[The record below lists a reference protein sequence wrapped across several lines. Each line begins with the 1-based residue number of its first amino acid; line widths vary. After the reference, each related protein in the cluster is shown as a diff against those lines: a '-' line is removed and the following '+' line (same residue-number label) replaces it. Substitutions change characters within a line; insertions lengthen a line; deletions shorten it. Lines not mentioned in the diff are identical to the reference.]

1 MYRFVL
7 LLILISSGTSFSQT
21 PAFEDYY
28 DQYPNLKIPTRYYL
42 ETDDHG
48 KIIGSPDSILVIFK
62 FKVVETEAEIRNGA
76 SFILRSELMKCT
88 NLIGLTEYPEIKKEK
103 YPINYSYFPK
113 LRNLSLNSYW
123 STGQLD
129 TICQTAKGLRYM
141 YLPFNKPIPESFFQL
156 KELSFLHIAQAAN
169 VQLSTDFSKMK
180 SLKHVLFYNYQ
191 SGYDESIWT
200 IPNLEVLEII
210 QGKLLFPEK
219 FQCSRSLQLLKLEEL
234 DTLVFPSSF
243 KGMDSLKALYLFN
256 GRTSIHFND
265 SFRDLIGLKGLN
277 INGCFINTT
286 PDLTGMKDL
295 EELTIINC
303 RIENSYTLDFSNN
316 SKLRYLVIGNSNPAN
331 ETLSKFPESLK
342 GLTSLETLYLG
353 CVIVN
358 TIPSYFS
365 NFHALNS
372 LNLGRCKIDY
382 KSVLLLKSMT
392 NLKYCSFQF
401 ADNITEEQRM
411 VVQNP
416 TRFRPV
422 SDFGASFMGKINWE
436 PKRDNYTLYL
446 TK

>member
-1 MYRFVL
+1 MYRFIL

-21 PAFEDYY
+21 PVFEDYY
-28 DQYPNLKIPTRYYL
+28 EQYPNVKIPSQFYL
-42 ETDDHG
+42 KTDDHG
-48 KIIGSPDSILVIFK
+48 KIIGSPDSVLAIVK
-62 FKVVETEAEIRNGA
+62 FKVVKTEVEIRKGTPT
-76 SFILRSELMKCT
+76 ILQSELMKCT
-88 NLIGLTEYPEIKKEK
+88 NLISLTEYPEIKKEK

-113 LRNLSLNSYW
+113 LRSLSLNSYW

-129 TICQTAKGLRYM
+129 TICQTAKGLRHM
-141 YLPFNKPIPESFFQL
+141 YLPFNKPIPDSFFQL
-156 KELSFLHIAQAAN
+156 KELSFLHIDQGGK

-191 SGYDESIWT
+191 SGYDEAIWT

-219 FQCSRSLQLLKLEEL
+219 FQCSRSLQFLKLEEM
-234 DTLVFPSSF
+234 DTLVFPLSF
-243 KGMDSLKALYLFN
+243 KGMDSLKALYIFN

-265 SFRDLIGLKGLN
+265 SFRDLIGLKGLK

-286 PDLTGMKDL
+286 PDLTGMKEL

-303 RIENSYTLDFSNN
+303 RIEKSYTLNFSNN
-316 SKLRYLVIGNSNPAN
+316 GKLRYLKIENSNPAN
-331 ETLSKFPESLK
+331 ETVSKFPESLK
-342 GLTSLETLYLG
+342 GLTSLETLSLG
-353 CVIVN
+353 YVIVN

-365 NFHALNS
+365 NFHSLNS
-372 LNLGRCKIDY
+372 LSLGRCKIDY
-382 KSVLLLKSMT
+382 KSVLLLKAMT
-392 NLKYCSFQF
+392 NLKYCSFEF

-411 VVQNP
+411 VVQHP
-416 TRFRPV
+416 TRFRSV
-422 SDFGASFMGKINWE
+422 TDFGAPFMGKINWE